1 MNIRWDDRKMDGYW
15 VFAILQT
22 LCGVLGTEQRIR
34 YMSEWSYSWTCLVAQ
49 LVKNPPA
56 IREVWI
62 GSLGWEDTLEKG
74 TATHCSNSDL
84 ENSMDCTDHVVAK
97 SPDTT
102 EGLSLSLNEVY
113 SIGKSFIPMGPL
125 KSHFPTAV
133 SVVWLGKTLRLAL
146 SILLILSLHLQLCN

>member
-34 YMSEWSYSWTCLVAQ
+34 YMSEWSYSWTCLLAQ
-49 LVKNPPA
+49 LVKNPPV

-62 GSLGWEDTLEKG
+62 GSLEKG
-74 TATHCSNSDL
+74 RATHCSNSGL
-84 ENSMDCTDHVVAK
+84 ENSMDCTDHGVAK
-97 SPDTT
+97 SPHTT

-113 SIGKSFIPMGPL
+113 SIGTSCIPMCPL

-146 SILLILSLHLQLCN
+146 SILLILSLHL